1 MGPTKVN
8 LEKASKSRRCECR
21 PCRREGKAAAPGS
34 STVADR
40 ATRRGNGEGTQAQ
53 NARATREAHVG
64 AEVAAPQRLES
75 GRPVGESEGL
85 VVPGKP
91 GNAGGG
97 KEPCFWDASEEGEKR
112 RLA

>member
-1 MGPTKVN
+1 M
-8 LEKASKSRRCECR
+8 
-21 PCRREGKAAAPGS
+21 PGS

-40 ATRRGNGEGTQAQ
+40 VTRRGNGEDTYAQ
-53 NARATREAHVG
+53 NARATRETHAGV
-64 AEVAAPQRLES
+64 EVAAPQRSES
-75 GRPVGESEGL
+75 ERPAWESEGL
-85 VVPGKP
+85 IVPWKP